1 MTEPCDL
8 SATNARRLIGRK
20 RLSPVELVESCIA
33 RAEAVDHAV
42 NALASRDFDRARS
55 TARDAEAAVMR
66 GDELGALHGL
76 PVGVKDLE
84 DTAGLRTTYGSVI
97 YRDHVPTTDG
107 GTVPSVR
114 AAGAVVLAKTNTPE
128 FGAGANT
135 RNSVHGA
142 TGNPFDPAR
151 SAAGSSG
158 GSAAALA
165 CGMVP
170 LATGSDLGGS
180 LRNPA
185 AFCGIVGFRPSPGLV
200 PDPKRMLGWSPLSVL
215 GPMARTVADAQL
227 LLSVMAAGR
236 DRDPISAICGSGA
249 AVGFDAGGSVDLSRL
264 RVAFSPDLGF
274 TPTEQGVARTFM
286 DKTGQFRGVFAQAWD
301 AAPGCAGADESFEIL
316 RAVGSLAA
324 HADKLRTRPDEVG
337 PNVRADVKAG
347 LRLSAEDVA
356 HAQVLQT
363 ALHHRWQ
370 TFFGDC
376 DLLLTPTITITPRP
390 WTELYPSE
398 IDGEPTRTY
407 FHWLALA
414 YAVTLAGHPAVS
426 LPLGV
431 DQHGMPFGLQIIGPR
446 RGDAFVLKAAAALE
460 ALLAGDPRTARP
472 TPDLQRLRDARP
484 IAESAGFLDVS

>member
-8 SATNARRLIGRK
+8 SATDARRLIGQK
-20 RLSPVELVESCIA
+20 RLSPVELTESCIA

-42 NALASRDFDRARS
+42 NALASRDFDRARLA
-55 TARDAEAAVMR
+55 ARDAEAAVMQ

-76 PVGVKDLE
+76 PIGVKDLE

-97 YRDHVPTTDG
+97 YRDHVPAADG
-107 GTVPSVR
+107 GTVPSLR
-114 AAGAVVLAKTNTPE
+114 AAGAIVLAKTNTPE

-142 TGNPFDPAR
+142 TGNPFDPVR

-185 AFCGIVGFRPSPGLV
+185 AFCGIVGFRPSPGMV
-200 PDPKRMLGWSPLSVL
+200 PDPKRALGWSPLSVL
-215 GPMARTVADAQL
+215 GPMARTVADVRL
-227 LLSVMAAGR
+227 LLSAMIAGR
-236 DRDPISAICGSGA
+236 DRDPLSAVNDRGTAGPD
-249 AVGFDAGGSVDLSRL
+249 AVGLVDLSRL
-264 RVAFSPDLGF
+264 RVALSPDLGF
-274 TPTEQGVARTFM
+274 TPTERGTARTFA
-286 DKTGQFRGVFAQAWD
+286 DKTGHFRQVFARAWD
-301 AAPGCAGADESFEIL
+301 AAPDCAGADEGFEIL
-316 RAVGSLAA
+316 RAAGSLAA
-324 HADKLRTRPDEVG
+324 HADKVRTRSDEVG
-337 PNVRADVKAG
+337 PNVRADVAAG
-347 LRLSAEDVA
+347 FRLSAEDVA
-356 HAQVLQT
+356 RAQVLQT
-363 ALHHRWQ
+363 GLHQRWQ
-370 TFFGDC
+370 AFFEDA

-398 IDGEPTRTY
+398 INGEPTRTY

-426 LPLGV
+426 LPLGL
-431 DQHGMPFGLQIIGPR
+431 DPHGMPFGLQIIGPR
-446 RGDAFVLKAAAALE
+446 RGDTFVLSAAAALE
-460 ALLAGDPRTARP
+460 DLLAGDPRTARP
-472 TPDLQRLRDARP
+472 TPDLLRLRRARP
-484 IAESAGFLDVS
+484 IAESAGFLDVG